1 MITIRR
7 SGERGGAHH
16 GWLDTKHT
24 FSFADYHDPAHMGF
38 RDLRV
43 LNEDRVTPGEGFPT
57 HSHRD
62 MEILSWVLEGELEH
76 RDSMGNGSVIR
87 RGELQRMSAGR
98 GVRHSERNP
107 SSENPLHFLQIWI
120 FPERNGLT
128 PSYEQKEFPVAE
140 RRGRLRLIASPDGRD
155 GSVTVHQDV
164 SLSTALLDGDEK
176 TSVAVQPGRSAWV
189 QVARGSLELNGRR
202 LEAGDGAAL
211 SREERLEL
219 ANGKNAEVLVFDLR

>member
-7 SGERGGAHH
+7 GGDRGGAHH

-43 LNEDRVTPGEGFPT
+43 LNEDRVTPGKGFPT

-87 RGELQRMSAGR
+87 PGELQRMSAGT

-120 FPERNGLT
+120 FPERNGLE
-128 PSYEQKEFPVAE
+128 PSYEQKEFPE
-140 RRGRLRLIASPDGRD
+140 GGRRGRLRVIASPDGRN
-155 GSVTVHQDV
+155 GSVTIHQDV
-164 SLSTALLDGDEK
+164 SLSAALLDGGEK
-176 TSVAVQPGRSAWV
+176 ASIAIPPGRSAWV
-189 QVARGSLELNGRR
+189 QVARGSVELNGKP
-202 LEAGDGAAL
+202 LEAGDGAAV

-219 ANGKNAEVLVFDLR
+219 ANGKAAEVLVFDLR

>member
-1 MITIRR
+1 MITVRKAA
-7 SGERGGAHH
+7 ERGGANH

-87 RGELQRMSAGR
+87 PGELQRMSAGT

-107 SSENPLHFLQIWI
+107 SESNPLHFLQIWV
-120 FPERNGLT
+120 FPERNGLP
-128 PSYEQKEFPVAE
+128 PSYEQKDFPAGE
-140 RRGRLRLIASPDGRD
+140 RRGRLRLIASPDGQD
-155 GSVTVHQDV
+155 GSVTIHQDV
-164 SLSTALLDGDEK
+164 RLWTGLLGADDEV
-176 TSVAVQPGRSAWV
+176 SFSIAPGRSGWV
-189 QVARGSLELNGRR
+189 QVARGSVDVNGRR
-202 LEAGDGAAL
+202 LEAGDGAAVT
-211 SREERLEL
+211 REERLTL
-219 ANGKNAEVLVFDLR
+219 SNGDGAEVLVFDLR